1 MSLCA
6 VDVQPWLLVVVVT
19 YRLSCSRVA
28 SGEVVGMSWVLCLEP
43 AMKVINY
50 LHAGLPGDD
59 ELCAGV
65 DDTEHMTQEWMRLE
79 QVMRMRR
86 QPTLLTP
93 RVRFMPAYFQML
105 DEAQGLE
112 VPQSMASGGRSVAQL

>member
-1 MSLCA
+1 MEAIALLGKGVLVAGSQAAHASPADMSDQQRAHAHLVDLCTH
-6 VDVQPWLLVVVVT
+6 P
-19 YRLSCSRVA
+19 
-28 SGEVVGMSWVLCLEP
+28 E
-43 AMKVINY
+43 
-50 LHAGLPGDD
+50 GLPGDD